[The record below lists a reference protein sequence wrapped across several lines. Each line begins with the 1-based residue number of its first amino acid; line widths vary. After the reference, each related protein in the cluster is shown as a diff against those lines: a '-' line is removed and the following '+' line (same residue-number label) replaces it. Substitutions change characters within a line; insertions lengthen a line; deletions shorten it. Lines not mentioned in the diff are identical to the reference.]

1 MPAYQQLQPNLYG
14 GNRSSLPVVR
24 GFEMRPSYGPN
35 AVQKPYD
42 PEEHGYAPGFVGPP
56 SADPTAK
63 GEGPEPRVSGIGSG
77 SITPGYS
84 PEVYGIDTRAP
95 GYESH
100 DPRFSQTPNWVADG
114 PVDPNPSMEQPF
126 GSFYNRS
133 SPAQQQLERD
143 ADTHPTSQDV
153 PATAETAEPAF
164 NPGGPIS
171 NQRIRSLIRRMGV
184 MPDYIQD
191 QNGNTI
197 PNQNKKHMYDMIDAY
212 NAQGG
217 FQITPDMVSTINQR
231 YMANTGGFRTP
242 RIPTVSGINRMR
254 NSANRQRLLDIMSD
268 PATAMRAFR
277 PDVPSVDINAVVAQ
291 KVKEAIEAAAE
302 NVKR

>member
-1 MPAYQQLQPNLYG
+1 
-14 GNRSSLPVVR
+14 
-24 GFEMRPSYGPN
+24 
-35 AVQKPYD
+35 
-42 PEEHGYAPGFVGPP
+42 
-56 SADPTAK
+56 
-63 GEGPEPRVSGIGSG
+63 
-77 SITPGYS
+77 
-84 PEVYGIDTRAP
+84 
-95 GYESH
+95 
-100 DPRFSQTPNWVADG
+100 
-114 PVDPNPSMEQPF
+114 
-126 GSFYNRS
+126 
-133 SPAQQQLERD
+133 
-143 ADTHPTSQDV
+143 
-153 PATAETAEPAF
+153 
-164 NPGGPIS
+164 
-171 NQRIRSLIRRMGV
+171 MGV

-191 QNGNTI
+191 QNGNTV